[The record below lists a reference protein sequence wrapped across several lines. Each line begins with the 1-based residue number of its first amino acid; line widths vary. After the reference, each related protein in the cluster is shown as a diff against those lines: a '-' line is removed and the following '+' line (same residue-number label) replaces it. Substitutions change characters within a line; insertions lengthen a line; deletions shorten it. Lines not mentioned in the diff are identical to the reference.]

1 MRRTRLSDVAAV
13 TDVSDEGDLGGMPF
27 LPPAPAT
34 LWTDAAAMT
43 SAPAVSG
50 AALVP
55 GIGSM
60 AVVAPALPA
69 ATAATVHSVA
79 SPAQNAAVPVGPKGA
94 TPDQVRQAV
103 NATNLSV
110 TGAGVTVGVL
120 SDSFNALGGAAAD
133 YGGALPPASQVVV
146 LKDRPAGT
154 DEGRA
159 MMQIVHDL
167 APGAN
172 LDFHTANPTEQDF
185 ANGILALANA
195 GCRVICDDVLYFH
208 EPFYQTGVVAN
219 AVQTVEQQGVIFLT
233 SAGNSDARG
242 YQAAWNPIQ
251 MATVGPTVLRNTQNF
266 GNGSATQT
274 VTIGGNFDRDPR
286 TFVPFVFQWNQ
297 PYGAVTSDLE
307 VVLFVNGNVIRRF
320 TRHDNAASE
329 QNDPYIRLALPRGT
343 TYTIAIQNLSKP
355 NPAGLIPNPGLIK
368 EVAIGN
374 PGLVTINGENSGTTQ
389 GHQISPYALAVGAV
403 DSRNTPKLDGTLQSE
418 TFSSTGAGTQLWF
431 NNDGSAIPG
440 GPLVYNPLAVSGIDN
455 IATTVDPPPP
465 LTSFAPFFGTSA
477 AAPSVAGVAADML
490 QANPN
495 LTFARVKQILQQT
508 SLPFGDKNIAGAGL
522 VDAAAAVQLA
532 LQTATFATTANLVL
546 RTNALDSTGRNQNL
560 NQNLYRMYNIGS
572 NALLAA
578 NQLGRVGS
586 DWGFVT
592 LGGFFDGD
600 TADMLLRNSASG
612 AFQVYNVAPNNN
624 IVTNSASLGAV
635 GLDFQVLGFG
645 NFGSFGNT
653 DMMLR
658 NVNTGALQVYNINNN
673 QITNSASMGAV
684 GLDWQFSGVG
694 NFSSRGTSD
703 MLLRNKDTGGLQVYD
718 INSNAITG
726 SFFIGNVGLDYEFSG
741 IGNFSSVPGE
751 SDLLLRNRSTGALQV
766 YNIANN
772 QLTGSFSLGAV
783 GTDWTFAGVA
793 PVSAAGRSDLVLR
806 NFNTGAF
813 QVYNIAGNTLVG
825 SADLGAP
832 GPDWQLGG
840 FAASTPTGSIGSS
853 GAPLDS
859 TSQPAAMDGSTAQ
872 TGTSTF
878 QLADANG
885 NAVGSPVDPSSFS
898 ALMVNPAPPGTTTAN
913 MVLRNAST
921 TTATYEIYNL
931 GANRILAG
939 YPLAQVGSDWGFVT
953 LGNFNLSD
961 PSDMLL
967 RNSTSG
973 TFLVY
978 DIIDNNIISST
989 SLGAVGVEW
998 QPMGFG
1004 TFGTFSTL
1012 GETDM
1017 MLRDVNTGD
1026 LQVYQ
1031 IDNNEITASAFLG
1044 TIGLEWQFSG
1054 IGNWGS
1060 SGTSDLLVRNS
1071 NTGDLEVHNISD
1083 NQIYDSAFL
1092 GTVGLE
1098 WQFSGV
1104 GNFSSV
1110 LGESD
1115 LLLRNSNTGELRV
1128 YNISNNEIIGSE
1140 SLGKVGLDWQFAGV
1154 APVSDPGASD
1164 LVLRNVNTGIFQVYN
1179 IANNQLTG
1187 SAPLGAV
1194 GVEWQLGGFAPTISL
1209 PPDVITQPEALAG
1222 STSQLVQAMAG
1233 FGCGAADASNT
1244 IPFGAETSQ
1253 QTFLATPQH
1262 A

>member
-1 MRRTRLSDVAAV
+1 MRRTRLSEVSAV
-13 TDVSDEGDLGGMPF
+13 TDVSDGGDLEGMSF

-34 LWTDAAAMT
+34 RLPDAAAVT
-43 SAPAVSG
+43 SAPALPG
-50 AALVP
+50 AVLLP
-55 GIGSM
+55 GIGPM
-60 AVVAPALPA
+60 PAVAPALP
-69 ATAATVHSVA
+69 TAAAASVHSVE
-79 SPAQNAAVPVGPKGA
+79 SPAQNAAPVTVGPAGA
-94 TPDQVRQAV
+94 TADQVRQAL
-103 NATNLSV
+103 NATNLGV
-110 TGAGVTVGVL
+110 TGAGFTVGVL

-133 YGGALPPASQVVV
+133 YGGALPPASQVLV

-159 MMQIVHDL
+159 MMQIVHDV

-172 LDFHTANPTEQDF
+172 LDFYTAYPSEQDF

-195 GCRVICDDVLYFH
+195 GCRVICDDVIYFH

-233 SAGNSDARG
+233 SAGNSDAVG

-251 MATVGPTVLRNTQNF
+251 MATVGGTVLRNTQNF
-266 GNGSATQT
+266 GNGSPTQT
-274 VTIGGNFDRDPR
+274 VTIAGNPMDRA
-286 TFVPFVFQWNQ
+286 VPFVVQWNQ
-297 PYGAVTSDLE
+297 PYGKVTSDLQ
-307 VVLFVNGNVIRRF
+307 VVVFVNDIVVARR
-320 TRHDNAASE
+320 TRHNNIPSQ
-329 QNDPYIRLALPRGT
+329 QNDPYIQFPLPRGF
-343 TYTIAIQNLSKP
+343 TYTIAIQNLS
-355 NPAGLIPNPGLIK
+355 GPNPGLIK
-368 EVAIGN
+368 EVALGSA
-374 PGLVTINGENSGTTQ
+374 GLVTIQGANSGTTQ
-389 GHQISPYALAVGAV
+389 GHQISSYALAEGAV
-403 DSRNTPKLDGTLQSE
+403 DSKNAPNLGGTLKSE
-418 TFSSTGAGTQLWF
+418 NFSSTGAGTQLWF

-440 GPLVYNPLAVSGIDN
+440 GPLVYNPLAVSGIDD
-455 IATTVDPPPP
+455 IATTVPG
-465 LTSFAPFFGTSA
+465 FAPFFGTSA
-477 AAPSVAGVAADML
+477 AAPSVAGVVADML

-495 LTFARVKQILQQT
+495 LTFARVKQILQQAA
-508 SLPFGDKNIAGAGL
+508 LPFGDQNIAGAGL

-546 RTNALDSTGRNQNL
+546 RTAALDPAGLNQNL
-560 NQNLYRMYNIGS
+560 NQSLYRIYNIGS

-578 NQLGRVGS
+578 DQRGKVGS

-600 TADMLLRNSASG
+600 TADMLLRNSTSG

-624 IVTNSASLGAV
+624 IITGSASLGPV
-635 GLDFQVLGFG
+635 GLNWQFSGTGNFSSLGETDMILRDSNSGGFQVY
-645 NFGSFGNT
+645 
-653 DMMLR
+653 D
-658 NVNTGALQVYNINNN
+658 INNN
-673 QITNSASMGAV
+673 QITGSAFMGTV

-694 NFSSRGTSD
+694 NFSGRGTSD
-703 MLLRNKDTGGLQVYD
+703 MLLRDANTGGLQAYNID
-718 INSNAITG
+718 SNQITG
-726 SFFIGNVGLDYEFSG
+726 SAFIGAVGVDWQFSG
-741 IGNFSSVPGE
+741 VGNFSSVPGE
-751 SDLLLRNRSTGALQV
+751 SDLLLRNVNTGGLLL
-766 YNIANN
+766 YDIANN
-772 QLTGSFSLGAV
+772 QITGAFFLGNV
-783 GTDWTFAGVA
+783 GLDWQFAGVA
-793 PVSAAGRSDLVLR
+793 PVSAPGASDLVLR

-813 QVYNIAGNTLVG
+813 QAYNIAGNTLVG

-840 FAASTPTGSIGSS
+840 FAASIPTGSIGSS

-859 TSQPAAMDGSTAQ
+859 TPQPAAMNGSTTQ

-898 ALMVNPAPPGTTTAN
+898 ASMLNPGPPDATTAN

-921 TTATYEIYNL
+921 TTANYEIYNL
-931 GANRILAG
+931 GANRILAANSF
-939 YPLAQVGSDWGFVT
+939 AQVGSDWGFVT

-973 TFLVY
+973 TFQVY
-978 DIIDNNIISST
+978 DITDNNIISST

-1004 TFGTFSTL
+1004 TFGAFGMF

-1017 MLRDVNTGD
+1017 ILRDINTGD
-1026 LQVYQ
+1026 LQVYN
-1031 IDNNEITASAFLG
+1031 IDNNEIIGSAFLG
-1044 TIGLEWQFSG
+1044 TIGLDWQFSG

-1104 GNFSSV
+1104 GNFSGV
-1110 LGESD
+1110 PGESD

-1128 YNISNNEIIGSE
+1128 YNISNNEITGSQ
-1140 SLGKVGLDWQFAGV
+1140 SLGRVGLEWQFAGV
-1154 APVSDPGASD
+1154 APIRTADASD
-1164 LVLRNVNTGIFQVYN
+1164 LVLRNVNTGAFQVYN
-1179 IANNQLTG
+1179 IADNQLMG

-1194 GVEWQLGGFAPTISL
+1194 GLEWQLGGFAPTFSTA
-1209 PPDVITQPEALAG
+1209 PPFQPVATDV
-1222 STSQLVQAMAG
+1222 STAQLVQAMAG
-1233 FGCGAADASNT
+1233 FGADSGAANSLNIARLDAD
-1244 IPFGAETSQ
+1244 TSQ
-1253 QTFLATPQH
+1253 QTSLTTPQH